1 MARVLILFAHPAL
14 ERSRVHSIL
23 LKQIRNIPGV
33 TFHDLYQAYP
43 DFDIDVKKE
52 QALLLEH
59 DIIILQHPFYWYSS
73 PALIKQWQDLVL
85 EHHWAYGHDGR
96 MLEGKWIFNAISSG
110 AKRDAY
116 SNQGRNRFSVSQLLA
131 PFDQTA
137 YLCKMTYL
145 PPFVVDGSFKLTRAD
160 MESKALQYQQLLH
173 ALVNDK
179 ISKEEW
185 SGVEYLNDLFPV
197 AKTVE
202 L

>member
-23 LKQIRNIPGV
+23 LKQIRTIPGI

-52 QALLLEH
+52 QALLLEN
-59 DIIILQHPFYWYSS
+59 DIIIFQHPFYWYSS

-85 EHHWAYGHDGR
+85 EHHWAYGNDGK
-96 MLEGKWIFNAISSG
+96 MLEGKWMLNAISSG
-110 AKRDAY
+110 AKREAY
-116 SNQGRNRFSVSQLLA
+116 SNEGRNRFSIRQLLT

-137 YLCKMTYL
+137 YLCRMIYL
-145 PPFVVDGSFKLTRAD
+145 PPFVVDGSFKLTRTD
-160 MESKALQYQQLLH
+160 IEIKAAQYQQLLT
-173 ALVNDK
+173 ALANDR
-179 ISKEEW
+179 ITKEKW
-185 SGVEYLNDLFPV
+185 NSVEYLNDLFPV
-197 AKTVE
+197 PKTVQ